1 MGISF
6 GSVNSILRKYKHVPD
21 FLNCFPNFALPAKC
35 GLEFLAKKIDFH
47 IPTLF
52 TRFSAMLLFLV
63 PKQTPDD
70 KGKISDISTIKA
82 ELYAAFSKFETWIS

>member
-6 GSVNSILRKYKHVPD
+6 GSVNSILRKYRHVLD

-35 GLEFLAKKIDFH
+35 GLEFLAKKLTSTCQPSSQDLVPCYF
-47 IPTLF
+47 F
-52 TRFSAMLLFLV
+52 LFL
-63 PKQTPDD
+63 KQTPDD

-82 ELYAAFSKFETWIS
+82 ELYAAFAKFETWIS